1 MSRNS
6 KEKPPVA
13 VENRRARHQY
23 EILEVLEAGIALQG
37 TEVKALRAGLVSL
50 AEAFVKA
57 RADGLWLEQAHFA
70 EYAQGNVHNHETV
83 RPRQLLVH
91 RKERLKIEQRA
102 KEKGLTLIPLRMYFH
117 GRWAKV
123 EIALARGKRTH
134 DKREHTK
141 ERDAKRDMRRHLKG
155 G

>member
-1 MSRNS
+1 M
-6 KEKPPVA
+6 A
-13 VENRRARHQY
+13 VENRRARHRY

-37 TEVKALRAGLVSL
+37 TEVKALRAGQVSL
-50 AEAFVKA
+50 AEAYVKA
-57 RADGLWLEQAHFA
+57 RRDGLWLEQAHFA
-70 EYAQGNVHNHETV
+70 EYAQGNVHNHEAV

-91 RKERLKIEQRA
+91 KKERVKIEQRA
-102 KEKGLTLIPLRMYFH
+102 KEKGLTLVPLRMYFH

-123 EIALARGKRTH
+123 EIALARGKRTQ
-134 DKREHTK
+134 DKRETTK